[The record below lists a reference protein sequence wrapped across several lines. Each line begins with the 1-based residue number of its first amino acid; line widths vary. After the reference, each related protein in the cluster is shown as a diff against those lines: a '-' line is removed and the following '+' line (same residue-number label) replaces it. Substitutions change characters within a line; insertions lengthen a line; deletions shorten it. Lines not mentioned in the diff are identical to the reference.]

1 MFLFSSVYFASSKHL
16 LCRGCNLWID
26 FDVSFLQAADKS
38 PLPSKS
44 SPSYEEN
51 AKKEQQLMSEENA
64 KEEQQPMSEENSK
77 TEQQRLK
84 SYLEVKEW
92 NEVFIPA
99 YLLPIRAKRLVH
111 LLTME
116 NYMALSMGYVVARKL
131 LAIRESTSG
140 LIISLFFGGT

>member
-51 AKKEQQLMSEENA
+51 AKKERRPMSEENA
-64 KEEQQPMSEENSK
+64 KKEQQRMSEENSK
-77 TEQQRLK
+77 IEQQRIEELLRSKGMKRGLYPRISVANKGQKVSAFTSYGKLYGLK
-84 SYLEVKEW
+84 YGLC
-92 NEVFIPA
+92 
-99 YLLPIRAKRLVH
+99 
-111 LLTME
+111 
-116 NYMALSMGYVVARKL
+116 
-131 LAIRESTSG
+131 SG
-140 LIISLFFGGT
+140 W

>member
-51 AKKEQQLMSEENA
+51 AKKEQQPMSEENT
-64 KEEQQPMSEENSK
+64 KKEQQPMSEENAEK
-77 TEQQRLK
+77 EQQRMSEENSKIEQQRIEELLRSKGMKRGLYPRISVANKGQKVSAFTYYGKLYGLK
-84 SYLEVKEW
+84 YGLC
-92 NEVFIPA
+92 
-99 YLLPIRAKRLVH
+99 
-111 LLTME
+111 
-116 NYMALSMGYVVARKL
+116 
-131 LAIRESTSG
+131 SG
-140 LIISLFFGGT
+140 W

>member
-51 AKKEQQLMSEENA
+51 AKKEQQPMSEENA
-64 KEEQQPMSEENSK
+64 KKEQQRMSEENSK
-77 TEQQRLK
+77 IEQQRIEELLRSK
-84 SYLEVKEW
+84 GMKRGLYPRISVANKGQKVSAFTYYGKLYSVK
-92 NEVFIPA
+92 
-99 YLLPIRAKRLVH
+99 YGLC
-111 LLTME
+111 
-116 NYMALSMGYVVARKL
+116 
-131 LAIRESTSG
+131 SG
-140 LIISLFFGGT
+140 S

>member
-51 AKKEQQLMSEENA
+51 AKKEQQPMSEENA
-64 KEEQQPMSEENSK
+64 KKEQQRMSEENSK
-77 TEQQRLK
+77 IEQQRIEELLRSKGMKRGLYPRISVANKGQKVSAFTYYGKLYGLK
-84 SYLEVKEW
+84 YGLC
-92 NEVFIPA
+92 
-99 YLLPIRAKRLVH
+99 
-111 LLTME
+111 
-116 NYMALSMGYVVARKL
+116 
-131 LAIRESTSG
+131 SG
-140 LIISLFFGGT
+140 W

>member
-51 AKKEQQLMSEENA
+51 AKKEQQPMSEENA
-64 KEEQQPMSEENSK
+64 EKEQQRMSEENSK
-77 TEQQRLK
+77 IEQQRIEELLRSKGMKRGLYPRISVANKGQKVSAFTYYGKLYGLK
-84 SYLEVKEW
+84 YGLC
-92 NEVFIPA
+92 
-99 YLLPIRAKRLVH
+99 
-111 LLTME
+111 
-116 NYMALSMGYVVARKL
+116 
-131 LAIRESTSG
+131 SG
-140 LIISLFFGGT
+140 W

>member
-51 AKKEQQLMSEENA
+51 AKKEQQPMSEENA
-64 KEEQQPMSEENSK
+64 KKEQQPMSEENAEK
-77 TEQQRLK
+77 EQQRMSEENSKIEQQRIEELLRSKGMKRGLYPRISVANKGQKVSAFTYYGKLYGLK
-84 SYLEVKEW
+84 YGLC
-92 NEVFIPA
+92 
-99 YLLPIRAKRLVH
+99 
-111 LLTME
+111 
-116 NYMALSMGYVVARKL
+116 
-131 LAIRESTSG
+131 SG
-140 LIISLFFGGT
+140 W